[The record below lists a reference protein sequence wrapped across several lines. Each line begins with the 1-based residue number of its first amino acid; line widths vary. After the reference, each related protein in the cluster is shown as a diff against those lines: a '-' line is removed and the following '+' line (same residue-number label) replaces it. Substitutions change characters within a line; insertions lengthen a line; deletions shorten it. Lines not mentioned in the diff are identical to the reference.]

1 MSNPS
6 IKRIVGPVAFAASAA
21 NIYNQSS
28 ALIYDV
34 VKHIHISNNAA
45 SAATF
50 FIYVSQ
56 SSGVETAGKDLFA
69 GVSIPANATIDYFCN
84 MKIVS
89 TDFIVGH
96 ASATTVSIEIESE
109 QYVV

>member
-1 MSNPS
+1 MANPS

-34 VKHIHISNNAA
+34 IKHIHLSNNAA
-45 SAATF
+45 SSATF
-50 FIYVSQ
+50 NIYCSQVS
-56 SSGVETAGKDLFA
+56 GTETAGKDLFV
-69 GVSIPANATIDYFCN
+69 GVTIPANSVLDYYMN
-84 MKIVS
+84 LKVLS

-96 ASATTVSIEIESE
+96 ASATTVSITIESE